1 MLRRFL
7 VPLLVFGLLA
17 TPAFAADETQPDA
30 TAIAGQVQQ
39 AKALLQQGK
48 LQEALTAYQDLSKA
62 YPDNKAFAKE
72 AQVLAKV
79 IELREFVKTEDAG
92 PGWDRVVTA
101 LHGWYHQQGL
111 EEMAL
116 EHDMA
121 AHAKADS
128 ADTAALVAQS
138 LLELGRNEQAA
149 TFVTALREGQKNEQ
163 LQVMNGIA
171 HARLGKMDAVKAQL
185 ELYPLP
191 EKGDAGMMFDV
202 ARLQTLMGENEK
214 AMATLTRAFE
224 NCPPRA
230 TETLQTM
237 AKESPDL
244 ASLRRMDG
252 FAKVLETTPKAS
264 DCGSCGGCDEGGC
277 PSAGGGCGSSGD
289 CPDGECPDEKGS
301 KGCGSGGGCK

>member
-17 TPAFAADETQPDA
+17 APALAADETQPDA
-30 TAIAGQVQQ
+30 TAATSQVQQ
-39 AKALLQQGK
+39 AKALLKQGK
-48 LQEALTAYQDLSKA
+48 FQEALAAYQELSKA
-62 YPDNKAFAKE
+62 YPDNKEFAKE

-79 IELREFVKTEDAG
+79 IELREFVKTEEAG

-111 EEMAL
+111 KEMAL
-116 EHDMA
+116 EHDQA
-121 AHAKADS
+121 AHAKADTTE
-128 ADTAALVAQS
+128 TASLVAQS
-138 LLELGRNEQAA
+138 LLDLGRNEEAA
-149 TFVTALREGQKNEQ
+149 KFVEGLRAGQKNEQ
-163 LQVMNGIA
+163 IQVMTGIA
-171 HARLGKMDAVKAQL
+171 HARLGKMDAVKEQL

-191 EKGDAGMMFDV
+191 EKGDAGLLFDV
-202 ARLQTLMGENEK
+202 ARLQTLMGQNEK

-244 ASLRRMDG
+244 ASLRRMEG
-252 FAKVLETTPKAS
+252 FASVLETTPKAS
-264 DCGSCGGCDEGGC
+264 GCGSCGGCD
-277 PSAGGGCGSSGD
+277 GGGCGGGGCGGGG
-289 CPDGECPDEKGS
+289 CPEGQCPEEKGE
-301 KGCGSGGGCK
+301 KECGSGGCCGGCK